1 VTKPVKR
8 GTGTSGALAPPEP
21 DRRLMVT
28 SADGIRLA
36 AEVHGSAHRP
46 TVVLSHG
53 WTCSAR
59 LWAPVIRELRGDMR
73 VIAYDQRGHGGSDR
87 PLPFG
92 YRADALADDLAAVLD
107 QTVPAGGRAV
117 LAGHSMGG
125 MAIMAAASRP
135 DLLARA
141 SGVLLASTAC
151 CELVAGSRV
160 VPFARHVPALR
171 AVMRSAAASELPL
184 GPASLVSRAVLA
196 YVTLGQQASAQV
208 RAANADIIHACN
220 RRARAAWGRVLATL
234 DLTAGARLLDLP
246 VRILVGAADRL
257 TPPVQA
263 RRLDE
268 LLPCSEGITE
278 LAGVGHMTPLEAP
291 QMVAHLI
298 RALAAGSGGQA

>member
-1 VTKPVKR
+1 VEAD
-8 GTGTSGALAPPEP
+8 ALVPPEP
-21 DRRLMVT
+21 DQRLMVT

-36 AEVHGSAHRP
+36 AEVHGSDHGP

-53 WTCSAR
+53 WTCSVR
-59 LWAPVIRELRGDMR
+59 LWAPVIRELRGEMR

-107 QTVPAGGRAV
+107 QTVPAGRKAV

-135 DLLARA
+135 GVLARA

-151 CELVAGSRV
+151 SDLVTGSRV
-160 VPFARHVPALR
+160 VPLARPVPAVGAVLR
-171 AVMRSAAASELPL
+171 GAAASALPL
-184 GPASLVSRAVLA
+184 GPASPVSRAALG
-196 YVTLGQQASAQV
+196 YVTLGPQASAPV
-208 RAANADIIHACN
+208 RAANAAIIHACN
-220 RRARAAWGRVLATL
+220 RRARAGWGRVLAAL
-234 DLTAGARLLDLP
+234 DLTASVRLLDLP
-246 VRILVGAADRL
+246 ARVLVGAADRL
-257 TPPVQA
+257 TPPAQA

-278 LAGVGHMTPLEAP
+278 LPGIGHMTPLEAP
-291 QMVAHLI
+291 QAVAHLI
-298 RALAAGSGGQA
+298 RILAAGSSGQA